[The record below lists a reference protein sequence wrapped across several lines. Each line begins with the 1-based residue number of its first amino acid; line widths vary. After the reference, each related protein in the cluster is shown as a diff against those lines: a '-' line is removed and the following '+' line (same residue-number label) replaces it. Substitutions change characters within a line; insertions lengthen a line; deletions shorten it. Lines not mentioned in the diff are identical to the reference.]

1 MTGYGSLTTGR
12 RGWLL
17 AAQLLLVAAAL
28 LTLLTLLLVRY
39 SDRSSSEA
47 ADECRRRREA
57 MVVLPPEPDDPH
69 LMVEYLVDHLTL
81 PKSKPCQ
88 RELTLGGEPHEF
100 SNNSVAVVGLKCVC
114 LDPGFSLAL
123 HDCLVIAS
131 RPALEASFDAAAALF
146 GCEVHSFGVERGRRL
161 VGSRWPLPGGRRPV
175 SVLALH
181 LDGETLAD
189 LGRRPLDALDRVEQL
204 TVHLNLTAVLTAG
217 SAGDTAPLRRLYGSL
232 LRLQEAGFHPYSS
245 AIAEAENVLDVTLP
259 GQRSPISTL
268 SEVGWMKLM
277 CDT

>member
-1 MTGYGSLTTGR
+1 MTGYGSLTAGR

-28 LTLLTLLLVRY
+28 LTLLTLLLVRF
-39 SDRSSSEA
+39 SDRSSGEA

-81 PKSKPCQ
+81 PRSKPCQ

-146 GCEVHSFGVERGRRL
+146 GCEVHS
-161 VGSRWPLPGGRRPV
+161 
-175 SVLALH
+175 VLALH

-204 TVHLNLTAVLTAG
+204 SVHLNLTAVLTAG

-245 AIAEAENVLDVTLP
+245 AIAEA
-259 GQRSPISTL
+259 
-268 SEVGWMKLM
+268 
-277 CDT
+277 